1 MTHRI
6 PVQQPEVR
14 CFFSLTDSCYAEH
27 SQMFNGT
34 QITRIQLMT
43 TDFFSFIHLTEQC
56 LLVID

>member
-6 PVQQPEVR
+6 PVLTRLR
-14 CFFSLTDSCYAEH
+14 CGVFSLTDACYAEH